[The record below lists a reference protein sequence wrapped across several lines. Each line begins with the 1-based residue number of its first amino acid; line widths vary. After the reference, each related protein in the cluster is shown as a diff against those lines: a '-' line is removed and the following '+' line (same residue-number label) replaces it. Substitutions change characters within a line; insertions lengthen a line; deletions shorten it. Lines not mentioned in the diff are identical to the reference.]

1 MKKTFFLM
9 GPLLAGWLAG
19 CSVGPNYH
27 PPQVAAPTNFTSG
40 AEAGLSTN
48 APADDWWRGFGDA
61 ELVQLVNR
69 ALASNWDLHI
79 ATANL
84 LQARALRLGAKSDFF
99 PAIDG
104 QASYTNTKYSEAQ
117 LFNAP
122 GAPRTQELYDIGF
135 DAVWEL
141 DIFGRLRRASQASTA
156 SMQAA
161 AASLRDV
168 QVSLVSEVARNY
180 FQLRGAQ
187 NEVGVLHRN
196 AENQDQTLKITQARL
211 DAGGG
216 TELDVARAR
225 AQLNNTL
232 AAIPPMEATV
242 AHAIHRLGVLTG
254 QNPEAL
260 TAQLGASQP
269 LPGLPSLVAI
279 GNPSELLRRRPD
291 IRAAERNLAAATAG
305 IGVAV
310 ADLFPRV
317 VFNGAIGLSAE
328 SFAGLS
334 RPGSDTR
341 TFGPSITWAALDYG
355 HVRSRIK
362 AAGAVAEAALGRYQE
377 TVLTSLEE
385 TENALVDFGRAKAR
399 RAFLMESVKASQE
412 AADLAHSR
420 YDNGATDF
428 LTVLDAERVLLDA
441 QDQLAQTE
449 MQTATALVAVYK
461 ALGGGWENQ
470 PDAAASSNSNR
481 K

>member
-1 MKKTFFLM
+1 MKKTFFLI
-9 GPLLAGWLAG
+9 GPFIAWFAAS
-19 CSVGPNYH
+19 CAVGPNYH
-27 PPQVAAPTNFTSG
+27 PPRVSAPTNFTWG
-40 AEAGLSTN
+40 AESGLSTN
-48 APADDWWRGFGDA
+48 APEDNWWRGFGDA
-61 ELVQLVNR
+61 ELTQLVNR

-84 LQARALRLGAKSDFF
+84 LQARALRLGTKADFL
-99 PAIDG
+99 PVVDG
-104 QASYTNTKYSEAQ
+104 QASYSNTKFSEAQ
-117 LFNAP
+117 LFNTP
-122 GAPRTQELYDIGF
+122 GAPRTQELYDLGF

-161 AASLRDV
+161 SASLRDV
-168 QVSLVSEVARNY
+168 QISLVSEVARNY

-187 NEVGVLHRN
+187 NEVAVLHRN
-196 AENQDQTLKITQARL
+196 ADNQDQTLKITQARL
-211 DAGGG
+211 EAGGG

-260 TAQLGASQP
+260 TAQLGSPQP
-269 LPGLPSLVAI
+269 LPGLPPMVAI
-279 GNPSELLRRRPD
+279 GDPAALLRRRPD
-291 IRAAERNLAAATAG
+291 IRAAERNLAAATAN

-334 RPGSDTR
+334 RPGSDAR

-362 AAGAVAEAALGRYQE
+362 AAGAVADAAMARYQE

-385 TENALVDFGRAKAR
+385 TENALVDFGRARAR
-399 RAFLMESVKASQE
+399 RAFLRESAKASQE

-428 LTVLDAERVLLDA
+428 LTVLDAERVLLET

-449 MQTATALVAVYK
+449 TQTATALVAVYK
-461 ALGGGWENQ
+461 ALGGGWDN
-470 PDAAASSNSNR
+470 D
-481 K
+481 

>member
-1 MKKTFFLM
+1 MKKTFFLI
-9 GPLLAGWLAG
+9 GPFIACFAGG

-27 PPQVAAPTNFTSG
+27 PPQVSAPTNFTWG
-40 AEAGLSTN
+40 AEAGLNTN
-48 APADDWWRGFGDA
+48 APVDLWWHGFGDA
-61 ELVQLVNR
+61 ELVQLVDR

-84 LQARALRLGAKSDFF
+84 LQARALRLGAKADFL

-104 QASYTNTKYSEAQ
+104 QASYSNVKYSEAQ
-117 LFNAP
+117 LFNTP

-141 DIFGRLRRASQASTA
+141 DIFGRLRRAYQASTA

-161 AASLRDV
+161 SASLRDV
-168 QVSLVSEVARNY
+168 QISLVSEVARNY
-180 FQLRGAQ
+180 FLLRGTQ
-187 NEVGVLHRN
+187 NEVAVLHRN
-196 AENQDQTLKITQARL
+196 ADNQDQTLKITQARL
-211 DAGGG
+211 EAGGG

-225 AQLNNTL
+225 AQLNSTL

-254 QNPEAL
+254 QNPETL
-260 TAQLGASQP
+260 TAQLGVPQP
-269 LPGLPSLVAI
+269 LPGLPQMVAI
-279 GNPSELLRRRPD
+279 GNPAELLRRRPD
-291 IRAAERNLAAATAG
+291 IRAAERNLAAATAS

-310 ADLFPRV
+310 ADFFPRV
-317 VFNGAIGLSAE
+317 VFNGSIGLSAE
-328 SFAGLS
+328 SFAGLA
-334 RPGSDTR
+334 RPGSDAR

-362 AAGAVAEAALGRYQE
+362 AAGAVADAAMSRYQE

-385 TENALVDFGRAKAR
+385 TENALIDFGRARAR
-399 RAFLMESVKASQE
+399 WAYLTESVKASQE
-412 AADLAHSR
+412 AADLAHNR

-428 LTVLDAERVLLDA
+428 LTVLDAERVLLDS

-449 MQTATALVAVYK
+449 TQTATALVAVYK
-461 ALGGGWENQ
+461 ALGGGWDNYSGE
-470 PDAAASSNSNR
+470 SSHSSR
-481 K
+481 R